1 MPVNYGS
8 HPAPI
13 IGSGVFDD
21 WLSHLRDPVARVR
34 INARILRL
42 RFGNPGDVKAVGEG
56 VLEMRIDHGPG
67 YRVYFARRGSEL
79 ILLLCGGDK
88 ATQRQDIER
97 AKELLRGFGE

>member
-8 HPAPI
+8 HPVPI
-13 IGSGVFDD
+13 IRSGVFDD
-21 WLSHLRDPVARVR
+21 WLSRLRDAGARAR

-42 RFGNPGDVKAVGEG
+42 RFGNPGDAKPVGEG

-67 YRVYFARRGSEL
+67 YRVYFARRGEAL
-79 ILLLCGGDK
+79 ILLLCRGNK

-97 AKELLRGFGE
+97 AKALLRGFGQ

>member
-8 HPAPI
+8 HPVPI
-13 IGSGVFDD
+13 IRSGVFDD
-21 WLSHLRDPVARVR
+21 WLSPLRDAVARAR

-56 VLEMRIDHGPG
+56 VQEMRINHGPG
-67 YRVYFARRGSEL
+67 YRVYFARRGAAL
-79 ILLLCGGDK
+79 ILLLCGGSK